1 MKPLCTIG
9 GNGIWFKYYGKQY
22 EVSSKKLNA
31 GLTVAQCVKDLA
43 AAAQFSAEA
52 QVQSLAQC
60 SRLRISNDHG
70 HGIGQS
76 CSLDLI
82 PGP

>member
-43 AAAQFSAEA
+43 AQFSAEA
-52 QVQSLAQC
+52 QVQSLTQC

-76 CSLDLI
+76 CSLDLF